1 MKQILTPF
9 YLIAATFI
17 GLADTLYLSYFAFH
31 NTVPGCAIGG
41 CEVVLTSEYSKFLGV
56 PLAYLGL
63 VFYIYMFALA
73 VLLAM
78 EPRSRALSLAALAYT
93 LVGVSL
99 SGIFEF
105 YIQGVLIGTY
115 CMYCAISALTTLVLF
130 SVAVWHWLSTK
141 QV

>member
-9 YLIAATFI
+9 YLIAATFV
-17 GLADTLYLSYFAFH
+17 GLADTFYLSYFEYH

-41 CEVVLTSEYSKFLGV
+41 CEVVLTSEYSKFFGV
-56 PLAYLGL
+56 PLAYIGL

-78 EPRSRALSLAALAYT
+78 EPRSRALSLAVLGYT

-99 SGIFEF
+99 SAIFEF

-115 CMYCAISALTTLVLF
+115 CMYCAISALTTLALF
-130 SVAVWHWLSTK
+130 SVAVWHWRTSSRA
-141 QV
+141 